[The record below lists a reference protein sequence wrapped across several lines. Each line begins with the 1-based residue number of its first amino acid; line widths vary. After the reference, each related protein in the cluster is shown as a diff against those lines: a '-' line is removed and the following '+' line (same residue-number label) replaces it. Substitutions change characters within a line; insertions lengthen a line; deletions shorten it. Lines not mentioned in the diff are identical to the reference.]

1 MNCCDMAALSS
12 HNNTRESVGAGEG
25 TRPRRSLS
33 QSLSYLQNSGSN
45 LKGKLAHSEG
55 GRIIFQ
61 VQGKRH
67 LDPEFGQNTGVDVLT
82 NVGSDVK
89 IELWL
94 NRADEKYYFFT
105 RVYSLG
111 VKPGPV

>member
-25 TRPRRSLS
+25 TRPHRSLS
-33 QSLSYLQNSGSN
+33 HMTVTADMSLSYLQNSGSN

-94 NRADEKYYFFT
+94 NRADEMLQASSFN
-105 RVYSLG
+105 
-111 VKPGPV
+111 